1 MAEKDSHNKEIIS
14 GDVTFKG
21 PSSPR
26 VHNKKEKTKY
36 QAFHSGDEESSDEY
50 EFDGRVSRK
59 KMSKKDRNA
68 FKVKI
73 KGKGKKKEKEKE
85 REKEKE
91 KERDKD
97 KEKEREK
104 DKPVKDKPDKKEKRS
119 KSKGSVM
126 SGDEAPPEKV
136 DQTPPL
142 HGPVFG
148 QPLHVAVERS
158 KLPDGIPLPRVV
170 RECIRCIEE
179 RGLCYEGIYR
189 VSGVRSKMDQLKQLY
204 NEGREVSL
212 EDVDPHCV
220 ASLLKLFL
228 REMPASVLTT
238 RLAPIFDACVGLD
251 DDDEQLRRYQQLVND
266 LPVPNKTL
274 LAWLFVHFRHIMEK
288 GSETKMNIQN
298 LSIVFSPTMSISHGV
313 LNIFFCHIDE
323 IFGHVELMNY
333 DRPKILP
340 NSTCS
345 EPSIE
350 ELQEMLQR
358 DEETLQKLHDSV
370 NQQTKG
376 QDDDLHEELWEM
388 QRKVTQT
395 KRKIKS
401 KRREQKIYEQSQSQD
416 DISPRSQSPPVD
428 PAHNESQSPTSSHQ
442 PNLVVTVSTT
452 KSHDTTGKTPEDTL
466 LMKSSTSMSK
476 QEPSTPDTAAKEEK
490 CGSSSKPTLK
500 EIASS
505 VDAKKVKSKAPIAPA
520 WVAQIVVTNEN
531 KEIKDS
537 VDKTVAVPIETIH
550 RESSKEKD
558 EILSG
563 TVTNEEVKLE
573 IYQAGESD
581 EEFEALLLEE
591 RELIIEQEELLTVG
605 ESIRKKIK
613 REKLLVDRL
622 EVEVQQYTNNKHDS
636 SSTSASSI
644 NSSSSSI
651 QSIIEKSSDSEIEL
665 DEDNS
670 ELEKMLQELE
680 KENEWLQAASE
691 HKIKMITNERQQCV
705 ALRTKIRMMAIRCR

>member
-1 MAEKDSHNKEIIS
+1 
-14 GDVTFKG
+14 
-21 PSSPR
+21 
-26 VHNKKEKTKY
+26 
-36 QAFHSGDEESSDEY
+36 
-50 EFDGRVSRK
+50 
-59 KMSKKDRNA
+59 
-68 FKVKI
+68 
-73 KGKGKKKEKEKE
+73 
-85 REKEKE
+85 
-91 KERDKD
+91 
-97 KEKEREK
+97 
-104 DKPVKDKPDKKEKRS
+104 
-119 KSKGSVM
+119 
-126 SGDEAPPEKV
+126 
-136 DQTPPL
+136 
-142 HGPVFG
+142 
-148 QPLHVAVERS
+148 
-158 KLPDGIPLPRVV
+158 
-170 RECIRCIEE
+170 
-179 RGLCYEGIYR
+179 
-189 VSGVRSKMDQLKQLY
+189 
-204 NEGREVSL
+204 
-212 EDVDPHCV
+212 
-220 ASLLKLFL
+220 
-228 REMPASVLTT
+228 
-238 RLAPIFDACVGLD
+238 
-251 DDDEQLRRYQQLVND
+251 
-266 LPVPNKTL
+266 
-274 LAWLFVHFRHIMEK
+274 
-288 GSETKMNIQN
+288 
-298 LSIVFSPTMSISHGV
+298 
-313 LNIFFCHIDE
+313 
-323 IFGHVELMNY
+323 
-333 DRPKILP
+333 
-340 NSTCS
+340 
-345 EPSIE
+345 
-350 ELQEMLQR
+350 
-358 DEETLQKLHDSV
+358 
-370 NQQTKG
+370 
-376 QDDDLHEELWEM
+376 
-388 QRKVTQT
+388 
-395 KRKIKS
+395 
-401 KRREQKIYEQSQSQD
+401 
-416 DISPRSQSPPVD
+416 
-428 PAHNESQSPTSSHQ
+428 
-442 PNLVVTVSTT
+442 VTVSTT

-466 LMKSSTSMSK
+466 LIKSSTSMSK

-573 IYQAGESD
+573 VYQAGESD
-581 EEFEALLLEE
+581 EEFKALLLEE
-591 RELIIEQEELLTVG
+591 RELVIEQEELLTVG